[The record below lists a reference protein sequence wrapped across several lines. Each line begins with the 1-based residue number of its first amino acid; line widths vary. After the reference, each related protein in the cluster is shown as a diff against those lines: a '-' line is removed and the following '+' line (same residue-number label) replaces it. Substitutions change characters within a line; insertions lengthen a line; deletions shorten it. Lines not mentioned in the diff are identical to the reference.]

1 MQRLN
6 NPTDAQRPSTGP
18 RSAATGHR
26 PPLGTAFFL
35 FLGLAMV
42 PISLEAA
49 GVHLSFSPRLSAA
62 VDAWKQV
69 SEVFGRGYQPSSEPE
84 LASLTNSDNDVPSAA
99 DNTGCPHRLIAC
111 ARDVEELSLNLPQ
124 APTIVMKV
132 FSSRE
137 ARASVT
143 SHASPNSTRVKQNIA
158 RATEVN
164 SEKGARVLDGL
175 ETIRFEPG
183 AREEFV
189 KSREEFVKSIEEQM
203 HQRGLDWRGSIKSF
217 PIPASLRVLIRMK
230 PSIAPTARRTAECK
244 VRAAF
249 GAAVR
254 AETRQQPPNAATSAP
269 DNCDL

>member
-1 MQRLN
+1 
-6 NPTDAQRPSTGP
+6 
-18 RSAATGHR
+18 
-26 PPLGTAFFL
+26 LGTAFFL
-35 FLGLAMV
+35 FLGLAIV
-42 PISLEAA
+42 PISLKAA
-49 GVHLSFSPRLSAA
+49 GVHVSFSPRLSAA

-69 SEVFGRGYQPSSEPE
+69 SEVFGRGYQPSAEPE
-84 LASLTNSDNDVPSAA
+84 LASLTNSDNDVPSAT

-111 ARDVEELSLNLPQ
+111 ARDVEELSLTLPE
-124 APTIVMKV
+124 APPTIVMKV

-143 SHASPNSTRVKQNIA
+143 SHASPNSTRVKQTIA
-158 RATEVN
+158 RATEAN
-164 SEKGARVLDGL
+164 SEKGARVLDAL
-175 ETIRFEPG
+175 ETIRFEPA

-203 HQRGLDWRGSIKSF
+203 HQRGFERRGSIKNI